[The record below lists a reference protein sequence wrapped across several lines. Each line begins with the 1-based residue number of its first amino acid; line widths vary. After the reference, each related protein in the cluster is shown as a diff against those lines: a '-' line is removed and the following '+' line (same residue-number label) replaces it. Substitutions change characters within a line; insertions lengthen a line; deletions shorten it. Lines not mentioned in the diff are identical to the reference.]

1 MFVLECLGILNTFRT
16 NYYSNIVELIPQIK
30 SIKETFAIA
39 S

>member
-1 MFVLECLGILNTFRT
+1 ME
-16 NYYSNIVELIPQIK
+16 NIIKLPKPQKELELIPQIK